1 MKQLLIGVVV
11 GVACAGVVSSQTERF
26 ELEGNLKFFGTG
38 NGIIFADGTTQVSAP
53 VLMIGGGTIFDP
65 GKTDYGALFGDS
77 PWGLET
83 ESMTPVPLALAGTVS
98 QFRVFLR
105 RAPDVGESVVITLR
119 RNGTSTNVA
128 CTVPGG
134 TQTCSDTANSAGF
147 AASDLMNIEVVTSG
161 GITGGTMHWGARYV
175 P

>member
-83 ESMTPVPLALAGTVS
+83 ESMTPRTVS
-98 QFRVFLR
+98 V
-105 RAPDVGESVVITLR
+105 T
-119 RNGTSTNVA
+119 RNSLA
-128 CTVPGG
+128 VPSLSQKG
-134 TQTCSDTANSAGF
+134 
-147 AASDLMNIEVVTSG
+147 SG
-161 GITGGTMHWGARYV
+161 RW
-175 P
+175 

>member
-38 NGIIFADGTTQVSAP
+38 NGIIFADGTTQISAP

-65 GKTDYGALFGDS
+65 GTTEYGGLFGDS
-77 PWGLET
+77 AFGSES
-83 ESMTPVPLALAGTVS
+83 ESMTPVPLAGTVS

-105 RAPDVGESVVITLR
+105 RPTAAGDNTVVTLR
-119 RNGTSTNVA
+119 RNGTSTSVA

-134 TQTCSDTANSAGF
+134 TQTCSDTANSAVF
-147 AASDLMNIEVVTSG
+147 AASDLMNIAVLTSG
-161 GITGGTMHWGARYV
+161 GVIGGRMHWGALYV